1 MNAIRQESERQSTK
15 QTDSVQG
22 VLGSVKPRTTSK
34 KRSLKAN
41 NNSASS
47 SNLQSSSFNDSMSVP
62 LPTITGELVNL
73 EEPYLMAKEFL
84 RTFQTNLFVD
94 DEFQAL
100 QTCLQLLKLLL
111 TYHAPEIIRHLE

>member
-47 SNLQSSSFNDSMSVP
+47 TNLQSSSFNDSMSVP

-100 QTCLQLLKLLL
+100 
-111 TYHAPEIIRHLE
+111 

>member
-47 SNLQSSSFNDSMSVP
+47 TNLQSSSFNDSMSVP